1 MRIHNHNLNSRHN
14 HKYSHKNKLLHIQ
27 NILNILNMNLYNGS
41 DFLLGVKLNT
51 KMLSGNI
58 SVPSSFSNIEDGEA
72 MQNWL
77 SGLSFDTVLSNLRK
91 AGVASDLV
99 DMLQTAIEQ
108 NMDF

>member
-1 MRIHNHNLNSRHN
+1 MTGSKRS
-14 HKYSHKNKLLHIQ
+14 
-27 NILNILNMNLYNGS
+27 LNMNLYNGS